1 MNNNICRETETPV
14 SVYWFVWFHIDV
26 SWIVERLFK
35 CAKEASR
42 SGPEGGRKTNLF
54 TPEGKLSLLLM
65 CYFPHTSQK
74 WAGAEEFEVL
84 MVFFF
89 LLNTSE
95 SNEDE
100 WKSNRAFWLL
110 HLIEIA
116 SVQIQQSDARCQRWH
131 PRLHNILKVW
141 NKFWL
146 FLLMLTESLA
156 PQRSPLLLEHLYER
170 LHLQFQGFLNWRQ
183 TTFYFNLSFRL
194 SVRYPVCRWA
204 QGRSKSVTVGASDIM
219 TSFIHSNGRD
229 ILYLLSATTN
239 GERFVRQPTA
249 NLNTNILQ
257 VKADPATEVSNSDEV
272 KRERNSP
279 RTP

>member
-1 MNNNICRETETPV
+1 MCERSQSEWTGGRQKDKPVHTWGETVAPPHVLFSSHLTK
-14 SVYWFVWFHIDV
+14 V
-26 SWIVERLFK
+26 SW
-35 CAKEASR
+35 SR
-42 SGPEGGRKTNLF
+42 GVWGSDG
-54 TPEGKLSLLLM
+54 
-65 CYFPHTSQK
+65 
-74 WAGAEEFEVL
+74 
-84 MVFFF
+84 FFF

-131 PRLHNILKVW
+131 PRLRNILKVW

-239 GERFVRQPTA
+239 GERFARQPTA

>member
-1 MNNNICRETETPV
+1 MFHGLSNGCLNVRKKPVGVDRRAAERQTCSHLRGNCRSSSCVIFLTPHK
-14 SVYWFVWFHIDV
+14 S
-26 SWIVERLFK
+26 EL
-35 CAKEASR
+35 EQR
-42 SGPEGGRKTNLF
+42 SLRF
-54 TPEGKLSLLLM
+54 
-65 CYFPHTSQK
+65 
-74 WAGAEEFEVL
+74 WW
-84 MVFFF
+84 FFF
-89 LLNTSE
+89 LFLNTSE